1 MINKNKKKI
10 IESSLFLNE
19 FFSFKK
25 EPINEENVQWF
36 LKGYK
41 KTIYYKKI
49 KFKLKDFY
57 EFYENV
63 SEWHLVL
70 ANYSENDIINL
81 AKSVKK
87 YDKNFDLENRWLK
100 FIEEYVIDRNYQS
113 VDPNIMKILRSL
125 DLVLINKNGAG
136 DGYFISLKNKKIYDF
151 SHENY
156 PQMLHGPE
164 NKSFWTYEN
173 FIKFIKNNTKD
184 DVNFQEALRR
194 INNNEV

>member
-25 EPINEENVQWF
+25 EPINEEKVQWF

-41 KTIYYKKI
+41 KAIYYKKI

-57 EFYENV
+57 EFYRDV

-70 ANYSENDIINL
+70 AYSENDIINL
-81 AKSVKK
+81 AKSIKK
-87 YDKNFDLENRWLK
+87 YDKDFDLENRWLR
-100 FIEEYVIDRNYQS
+100 FIEEYAIERNYQG
-113 VDPNIMKILRSL
+113 VDPNIMKILRNL
-125 DLVLINKNGAG
+125 DLVPINNNGAG

-173 FIKFIKNNTKD
+173 FVKFIKNNSKD

-194 INNNEV
+194 IKNNEV